1 MKNLKYLLLSF
12 AFIFN
17 TSCFN
22 DDLDD
27 NIASSRDINDFIWKG
42 MNLWYFW
49 QQEESLPDLADDRF
63 TTNEEYTT
71 YLDGFDSPE
80 ALFESLL
87 FNEDRFSIIT
97 SNYNDLINSLNG
109 VSLSNGMEFG
119 LARIDGGSEL
129 LGFVQ
134 YVVPNSNAASQNVER
149 GMLFRTVDGTNLNE
163 NNFGSLLF
171 GENTSYTI
179 GLADIVNDEIVVN
192 GNEITLLKQTLT
204 ENPILINEVYE
215 IEGIKIGYLM
225 YNSFNDEFDNQLNA
239 VFAEFAS
246 ENIDELIL
254 DLRYNLGGS
263 VGTTIRLSS
272 MITGQYTGDV
282 FLRSVYNDKLNE
294 VLSEEDRERNFVNEL
309 ADGSAINSLNLNSL
323 YVLAQGSSASASEL
337 LINSLSASP
346 YLGNN
351 LVHIGDVTVG
361 KNEFSTVLLDA
372 PDCAFV
378 LTENCSGPINPNH
391 TYGMLP
397 LLGRNANADG
407 FFEFTDGL
415 NPDIT
420 FEEDISNLG
429 VLGDVTEPL
438 LERAIQEIIGTR
450 ASVNNTINTNFKT
463 ITSSKF
469 FTPIKDN
476 MVMDI
481 DTSILNN

>member
-49 QQEESLPDLADDRF
+49 QQDVPDLLDDRF
-63 TTNEEYTT
+63 STNEQYAT

-80 ALFESLL
+80 ALFESLK

-109 VSLSNGMEFG
+109 ISISNGMEFG
-119 LARIDGGSEL
+119 LGEIAGGEERFGVVL
-129 LGFVQ
+129 
-134 YVVPNSNAASQNVER
+134 YVVPGSNAESQGITR
-149 GMLFRTVDGTNLNE
+149 GMLFRTVDGINLNTS
-163 NNFGSLLF
+163 NFGSLLF
-171 GENTSYTI
+171 GDNTTYTI
-179 GLADIVNDEIVVN
+179 GLADIVNNEIVLN
-192 GNEITLLKQTLT
+192 GTEITLTKQTLT

-215 IEGIKIGYLM
+215 IDGIKIGYLM

-239 VFAEFAS
+239 VFANFAA

-263 VGTTIRLSS
+263 VGTAIRLSS
-272 MITGQYTGDV
+272 MITGQYTGD
-282 FLRSVYNDKLNE
+282 LYLKQRYNDKLNAAFDE
-294 VLSEEDRERNFVNEL
+294 ADRERYFVNEL

-323 YVLAQGSSASASEL
+323 YVLAQRSSASASEL
-337 LINSLSASP
+337 LINSLSATP
-346 YLGNN
+346 YLDNN
-351 LVHIGDVTVG
+351 LVHIGNTTRG
-361 KNEFSTVLLDA
+361 KNEFSTLLVDV
-372 PDCAFV
+372 PDCGFV
-378 LTENCSGPINPNH
+378 SSSQCNEPINPNH

-397 LLGRNANADG
+397 LIGRNENADG
-407 FFEFTDGL
+407 FFEFTAGL
-415 NPDIT
+415 NADIL
-420 FEEDISNLG
+420 FEENVANLG
-429 VLGDVTEPL
+429 VLGDVTEPF

-450 ASVNNTINTNFKT
+450 APDTNNSNSNFKIMT
-463 ITSSKF
+463 NSKF
-469 FTPIKDN
+469 YTPIKDN

-481 DTSILNN
+481 TAPIINN